1 MSRLDPVALDCLI
14 AVVDEG
20 GFQGAARRLGISQ
33 SAVSQR
39 VKALEQSVG
48 SLLVVRTRP
57 VSLTDAGRTIVR
69 YGRRLGAM
77 HDDLS
82 RELGQSS
89 GSGRIRIALNADSL
103 ATWALDA
110 LDPLVRDGV
119 DLEIVVDDESRT
131 IDRLRHGDVLGCVA
145 ARAEPVLG
153 ATVRWLGAIR
163 YQSVASPAFAD
174 RFLPHGL
181 RARDLATTPF
191 LVFGPH
197 DPLQH
202 NWVERAFRVR
212 DPILRQ
218 RFVPSSDAYVR
229 ACVLGWGVAVIPLL
243 QSRDHLAA
251 GRLVVVHDRTIDVD
265 LHWHAWPSGMNGEM
279 APAGAHRARSERSAA
294 PVDLLGRIGDV
305 LENAAKATL
314 YRHTRR

>member
-1 MSRLDPVALDCLI
+1 MTRLDPIALDCLI
-14 AVVDEG
+14 AVADEG
-20 GFQGAARRLGISQ
+20 GFQGAARRLGVSQ

-39 VKALEQSVG
+39 IKALEHGVG

-82 RELGQSS
+82 REVGDSTR
-89 GSGRIRIALNADSL
+89 SGRIRIALNADSL

-119 DLEIVVDDESRT
+119 DLELVVDDESRT

-145 ARAEPVLG
+145 ARATPVLG
-153 ATVRWLGAIR
+153 ATVRSLGAIR
-163 YQSVASPAFAD
+163 YQSVASPQFAA
-174 RFLPHGL
+174 RHLPRGL
-181 RARDLATTPF
+181 RGRDLSTTPF

-202 NWVERAFRVR
+202 NWVERAFGVR

-218 RFVPSSDAYVR
+218 RFVPSSEAYVR
-229 ACVLGWGVAVIPLL
+229 ACLLGWGVAVIPML
-243 QSRDHLAA
+243 QGRDHLTA
-251 GRLVVVHDRTIDVD
+251 GRLVVVHERTIDVE
-265 LHWHAWPSGMNGEM
+265 LYWHAWPSGTSGD
-279 APAGAHRARSERSAA
+279 ASPTTAT
-294 PVDLLGRIGDV
+294 PVDLLGRVGDA
-305 LENAAKATL
+305 LADAARATL
-314 YRHTRR
+314 FHNTRRSSHSVR